1 MHILIADDHPLYLA
15 AVRDQMGR
23 LFPEALIEDGK
34 SLDDVTQSL
43 DRESGYDLILL
54 DYSMPGMSGP
64 VSVRAVVD
72 AARGAPV
79 VVMSGI
85 ARAQD
90 VSQCIGCGAKGFLP
104 KTLDGKIFASALNV
118 VLGGGSYLP
127 AEMFAMPVCEPE
139 VRREAQAMSAPLS
152 VPAEDGETPDAQFSE
167 RERAIMG
174 MVVAGKSNKEIA
186 RVLNLREVTIKV
198 QLTHIYRKLGA
209 KNRAQA
215 ATLVSLGGGRGAV
228 SHHGLAAMP

>member
-15 AVRDQMGR
+15 AVRDQMSR
-23 LFPEALIEDGK
+23 IFPEALIEDGK
-34 SLDDVTQSL
+34 SLGDVVQSL
-43 DRESGYDLILL
+43 GRENCYDLILL
-54 DYSMPGMSGP
+54 DYSMPGMNGP
-64 VSVRAVVD
+64 VSVRTVVD

-104 KTLDGKIFASALNV
+104 KTLDCKIFASALNL

-139 VRREAQAMSAPLS
+139 PRPEPQTSS
-152 VPAEDGETPDAQFSE
+152 ISAEDTEAPDARFSE

-174 MVVAGKSNKEIA
+174 MVVSGKSNKEIA
-186 RVLNLREVTIKV
+186 RMLNLREVTIKV

-215 ATLVSLGGGRGAV
+215 ATLVSLGAGRSSV
-228 SHHGLAAMP
+228 SHSLAAMS